1 MAEQKILLR
10 DCNIL
15 TPDKPVLKGMN
26 VEIEN
31 GTIISVSN
39 KTSSQGLVL
48 DCSHKYVIPGFVNAH
63 AHCYQNLMRGL
74 GSDFKLIDWLQEV
87 KYPIC
92 SLLDEDDIYISTLV
106 AHLEMMK
113 SGITT
118 VIDNFDFHN
127 DMEGIT
133 AAARAYA
140 DSGMRVVMAR
150 GMRVR
155 TTIAEEWKI
164 PASIIPNDEKIEL
177 ALTEHAI
184 RKFDGKLSGKLRVY
198 PSPTALYYCSKEL
211 LLGAKAL
218 AQKYGTCVHT
228 HVAETVS
235 SQNACL
241 KLFGKREVELL
252 NELGILDDRFQAVH
266 ATDLTQREI
275 SILAKTG
282 CTVIHNPV
290 SNMYLASG
298 ICPLVN
304 LVKAGVNIA
313 LGTDG
318 AASND
323 SYNFFETMKTASLLQ
338 KIAFQDAD
346 AISAKSIFEMA
357 TLGGA
362 KAMAKP
368 RIGRVEVGYLA
379 DLAVVDLRRITSF
392 PDYRPFN
399 NIVYSCSPS
408 NVVHLI
414 VDGLP
419 VILNGKHVRLD
430 EDELILRFMNSTE
443 KIERFMKSKGNVTRS
458 GQDHAWTVSEL

>member
-1 MAEQKILLR
+1 VRAMAEQTILLR

-15 TPDKPVLKGMN
+15 TPGKPVLKGRN

-31 GTIISVSN
+31 GTITSVSSN
-39 KTSSQGLVL
+39 GSSQGLVL

-74 GSDFKLIDWLQEV
+74 GSDLKLVSWLREA

-92 SLLDEDDIYISTLV
+92 TLVDEDDIYISTLI

-113 SGITT
+113 SGITS
-118 VIDNFDFHN
+118 VIDNFDLHN
-127 DMEGIT
+127 DMNGIR

-140 DSGMRVVMAR
+140 DSGMRVAMAR

-155 TTIAEEWKI
+155 TAVADEWKI
-164 PASIIPNDEKIEL
+164 PASIIPNDEKVEL
-177 ALTEHAI
+177 ALTEQAI
-184 RKFDGKLSGKLRVY
+184 REFDGKLNRRMRVY
-198 PSPTALYYCSKEL
+198 PSPTALYYSTKEL

-218 AQKYGTCVHT
+218 AERYGICMHI
-228 HVAETVS
+228 HVAEGVS

-252 NELGILDDRFQAVH
+252 DKLDVLDGRFQAVH
-266 ATDLTQREI
+266 ATDLSESEI
-275 SILAKTG
+275 GILAKKG
-282 CTVIHNPV
+282 CTVIHNPI

-298 ICPLVN
+298 ICPLVA
-304 LVKAGVNIA
+304 LVDAGVNIA

-323 SYNFFETMKTASLLQ
+323 SYSFFETMKTASLLQ
-338 KIAFQDAD
+338 KIASGDAA

-362 KAMAKP
+362 KTMVDS

-379 DLAVVDLRRITSF
+379 DLAVVDLKRIGSF

-399 NIVYSCSPS
+399 NITYSCSPS
-408 NVVHLI
+408 NIVHVI
-414 VDGLP
+414 VDGVP
-419 VILNGKHVRLD
+419 TILDGKFVGFD
-430 EDELILRFMNSTE
+430 EAELIGRFTKSTE
-443 KIERFMKSKGNVTRS
+443 RIERFMRSKDTISAGMPS
-458 GQDHAWTVSEL
+458 